1 MAGKEFEAA
10 QPGDLDKVKAVLIDA
25 RDPKDLACTLLL
37 EEANGKTA
45 FKSAT
50 KEQCDQVVKAGV
62 LGGPTLQS
70 LDMTPVWAVPV
81 KPNKS

>member
-25 RDPKDLACTLLL
+25 RDPKDLACALLL

-50 KEQCDQVVKAGV
+50 KEQCDQVVKSGV